1 MTEEICGRFGRID
14 YSAFAYRLV
23 RGFGLDDTRSASL
36 SCMDFGFLRET
47 DVHQTDDF
55 PGLADRGDVQ
65 RFERQGYDGNIIS
78 T

>member
-23 RGFGLDDTRSASL
+23 RGFGSDDTRSASL
-36 SCMDFGFLRET
+36 SCMDFGFLMET

-55 PGLADRGDVQ
+55 PG
-65 RFERQGYDGNIIS
+65 IS
-78 T
+78 LLGRCAEVRTSRIRW